1 MEKAQYMTLSYD
13 HKLLYVRE
21 VFHTC
26 ADAHPVYAKMY
37 QLLSGQ
43 WRLEE
48 KHLDML
54 FEEIHNLTDN
64 VRDETMISKISA
76 LARQLEYI
84 QQMEA
89 ADREKEAGEIQEL
102 ETLIMA
108 IDDDKPSA
116 SQL

>member
-1 MEKAQYMTLSYD
+1 MEKAQYITLSYE

-43 WRLEE
+43 WKLEE

-54 FEEIHNLTDN
+54 FEEIHTLTDN
-64 VRDETMISKISA
+64 VRDETIISKMSA
-76 LARQLEYI
+76 LAAQLEYI
-84 QQMEA
+84 QRMES
-89 ADREKEAGEIQEL
+89 ADRAREATEIQEL

-108 IDDDKPSA
+108 IDDDKPT
-116 SQL
+116 QKL